1 MPSNRLRDSLD
12 TLTKQTVF
20 HVLNEVFLFQFLME
34 FFCLYMDVARMYP
47 GMLISMHV
55 PFPHIFRIEFE
66 PLDVPA
72 ALHNRSFFRRIV
84 ILAFRIE
91 RIVPYF
97 PGYQKGCLTLF

>member
-20 HVLNEVFLFQFLME
+20 HILNEVFLFQFLME
-34 FFCLYMDVARMYP
+34 FFCFYMDVARMYP
-47 GMLISMHV
+47 GMLISMNV

-72 ALHNRSFFRRIV
+72 ALHNRSFFDESSYWRSGLNVLFHISPV
-84 ILAFRIE
+84 IRKD
-91 RIVPYF
+91 V
-97 PGYQKGCLTLF
+97 